1 MTGVLRTEMYFEGLQ
16 LTDRGNWLPADETDD
31 LTARK
36 ANGATASL
44 INAILRLRYNRRA
57 PETETF
63 RIFAASL
70 TVRSSDSTDLSS
82 VDWSI
87 DRRFCQRIVF
97 KLLLLA
103 SLFGLAIS
111 FNISSKAFAQSS
123 PSGNCGMQLGLPV
136 IVCSPSTHRPGSAIV
151 PATSTEMCGES
162 PVPPAALILFK
173 ARTTDGQR
181 RHQCRLAVG
190 PLLLVLPMTY
200 RFATASFA
208 RPPMTIL
215 PASLR
220 LVP

>member
-1 MTGVLRTEMYFEGLQ
+1 MYFEGLQ

-36 ANGATASL
+36 ANGTTASL
-44 INAILRLRYNRRA
+44 INAILRLCYNRRA

-111 FNISSKAFAQSS
+111 FNVAHSTAKCNGEVFSVEENLARSSIAEYL
-123 PSGNCGMQLGLPV
+123 SGTRVEFILDPLDLG
-136 IVCSPSTHRPGSAIV
+136 I
-151 PATSTEMCGES
+151 
-162 PVPPAALILFK
+162 
-173 ARTTDGQR
+173 
-181 RHQCRLAVG
+181 RHNRE
-190 PLLLVLPMTY
+190 
-200 RFATASFA
+200 
-208 RPPMTIL
+208 I
-215 PASLR
+215 
-220 LVP
+220 